1 METKIEYEK
10 DYYSWLM
17 KNAGLLRDSRFSE
30 IDADHIAE
38 ELEAMGRSEKR
49 ELINRLSVLIAHL
62 LKWKYQAVRRSRSW
76 RNTISTQR
84 IDIQELLEDSP
95 SLRHE
100 IDKKIDKAYEK
111 AKLMAEGE
119 TGIGKED
126 FSANCPFSPEDILDG
141 AFFPDEQQKP
151 E

>member
-38 ELEAMGRSEKR
+38 ELEAMGRGEKR
-49 ELINRLSVLIAHL
+49 ELINRLSVFIAHL
-62 LKWKYQAVRRSRSW
+62 LKWQYQAVRRSRSW

-100 IDKKIDKAYEK
+100 IDAKIDKSYEK

-119 TGIGKED
+119 TGIDKEN
-126 FSANCPFSPEDILDG
+126 FPTTCPFSFEDILNSD
-141 AFFPDEQQKP
+141 FFPENG
-151 E
+151 